1 MPKKTIIITGATS
14 GIGEQTALAL
24 ARNGDDLFL
33 LVRNMAKGEMVKRHI
48 LVHAR
53 NPNVYLIECDM
64 SSLASVKKATEQIR
78 ASVDRINILVNNAGS
93 IFPQR
98 QLSKDGFEMTFA
110 LNHLSHFLLT
120 LNLMPLLQKGKARI
134 INVSS
139 AAHKA
144 AKPNLDDIQTEKG
157 YKSVKAYADAKLF
170 NIYFTQSLAQ
180 KYAGAG
186 VTAYCLHPG
195 LVNTQFGAAYK
206 GLFKLFLQA
215 MRHFM
220 ITAKE
225 GAETSVYVA
234 TEPGL
239 EKQNGKYFKK
249 KKVAKTAPI
258 ANNTNNREQ
267 LWDKSEELVK
277 PFLANVAV

>member
-33 LVRNMAKGEMVKRHI
+33 LVRNIAKGERVKRYI
-48 LVHAR
+48 LVHTR
-53 NPNVYLIECDM
+53 NPNIYLIECDM

-78 ASVDRINILVNNAGS
+78 ASIDCINILVNNAGS
-93 IFPQR
+93 IFPKR
-98 QLSKDGFEMTFA
+98 ELSKDGFEMTFA

-134 INVSS
+134 VNVSS

-144 AKPNLDDIQTEKG
+144 AKPNLDDIQIEKG

-180 KYAGAG
+180 KYAAAG
-186 VTAYCLHPG
+186 ITAYSLHPG

-206 GLFKLFLQA
+206 GIFKLLLQG
-215 MRHFM
+215 MRRFM
-220 ITAKE
+220 ITAE
-225 GAETSVYVA
+225 QGAETSVYVA

-239 EKQNGKYFKK
+239 EKMNGSYFKK
-249 KKVAKTAPI
+249 KKVAKTAHI
-258 ANNTNNREQ
+258 ANNVNIREQ
-267 LWDKSEELVK
+267 LWDKSNELVK
-277 PFLANVAV
+277 PFLVRTAL